1 MTIFEGTAMPNA
13 KEFIKSYFTKDLN
26 CFREQDIKQRMIL
39 VRKAVA
45 VLERDHFKSSIIR
58 Q

>member
-1 MTIFEGTAMPNA
+1 MPNA